1 MATERREFTKAEI
14 DFAWSIAKVAIGAD
28 KDKWRKDYAGA
39 WICRDAYGDIKSEFG
54 WEIDHQKP
62 LALDGT
68 YDLANLVP
76 MQWNNNR
83 TKGDDYPTWKT
94 SKTSFLDRN
103 IDDEKS
109 WRESTNVDGK

>member
-14 DFAWSIAKVAIGAD
+14 DFVWSIAKVAIGAD

-94 SKTSFLDRN
+94 SNTSFLDRN

-109 WRESTNVDGK
+109 WRDSTNVDGK